1 MSVKEFGVGFKEM
14 QKAIAIIIL
23 GLFWCNVSFAET
35 EESIIEKYKSSL
47 KLCVVGVVSYYDF
60 PRWQAWTDCFGVL
73 KKRTA
78 HGTWIVHAE
87 YKNGFQTGKTLIEY
101 PNGDRLFTKIKKEIC
116 SGKGYVITADG
127 TIFKVKLT
135 KDCVVKSQK
144 VIK

>member
-1 MSVKEFGVGFKEM
+1 MK
-14 QKAIAIIIL
+14 KAIAIIIL

-47 KLCVVGVVSYYDF
+47 KLCVVGVVEYYDF
-60 PRWQAWTDCFGVL
+60 RRWQAWTDCFGVL
-73 KKRTA
+73 KKKTPYGTWIIHSDYTNGEA
-78 HGTWIVHAE
+78 HGT
-87 YKNGFQTGKTLIEY
+87 TLIEY
-101 PNGDRLFTKIKKEIC
+101 PNGDRLFTKTKKEIC

>member
-1 MSVKEFGVGFKEM
+1 MK
-14 QKAIAIIIL
+14 KAIGIIIL
-23 GLFWCNVSFAET
+23 GLLWCNTSFAET

-47 KLCVVGVVSYYDF
+47 KLCVVGMVEYYDF
-60 PRWQAWTDCFGVL
+60 QRWQAWTDCFGVL
-73 KKRTA
+73 KKMTGR
-78 HGTWIVHAE
+78 GTWIFHSE
-87 YKNGFQTGKTLIEY
+87 FKNGFQSGKALIEY

-116 SGKGYVITADG
+116 SGKGYVITRDG

>member
-47 KLCVVGVVSYYDF
+47 KLCTLAEVSYYDF
-60 PRWQAWTDCFGVL
+60 TRWQAWTDCFGKL
-73 KKRTA
+73 KVGYTTVSTEFTNGEA
-78 HGTWIVHAE
+78 HGT
-87 YKNGFQTGKTLIEY
+87 TLIEY

-116 SGKGYVITADG
+116 SGKGYVITRDG

-144 VIK
+144 AIK